1 MIINNNNYTTLN
13 LMSLQQI
20 KSFGLNIFL
29 ILIITFILNSCGPLK
44 YERADVKDSPI
55 NEADKRK
62 RNIEQG
68 RGFTLPMG
76 NGAGGSGNFSFAN
89 SNELWRATLDILEFT
104 PLSNVDYG
112 GGIIITDWYS
122 GEDDLNQSIKIS
134 VQFLSD
140 EIRADGIVI
149 KIYQKN
155 CIADSN
161 CTTKLIEN
169 NLNQEIKLAILK
181 KAAQIKKGDL
191 KKRKEERGEVLI
203 PKNSKDRKK
212 KKKN

>member
-1 MIINNNNYTTLN
+1 MKYLN
-13 LMSLQQI
+13 F
-20 KSFGLNIFL
+20 KPFGLSLISILTIFL
-29 ILIITFILNSCGPLK
+29 FLNSCGPLK
-44 YERADVKDSPI
+44 FERADVKDSPI

-68 RGFTLPMG
+68 RGFTLPG
-76 NGAGGSGNFSFAN
+76 TNNSGGGNFSFGN

-122 GEDDLNQSIKIS
+122 ANDNLDQSIKIS
-134 VQFLSD
+134 VQFLTD
-140 EIRADGIVI
+140 ELRADALLI
-149 KIYQKN
+149 KVYQKN
-155 CIADSN
+155 CTTDSN
-161 CTTKLIEN
+161 CVVKLIESD
-169 NLNQEIKLAILK
+169 LNQEIKLAILK

-191 KKRKEERGEVLI
+191 KKKNEERGEVII
-203 PKNSKDRKK
+203 PKNAKDLK

>member
-1 MIINNNNYTTLN
+1 MKYLK
-13 LMSLQQI
+13 L
-20 KSFGLNIFL
+20 KPFGL
-29 ILIITFILNSCGPLK
+29 ILISILTISLFLNSCGPLK

-68 RGFTLPMG
+68 RGFSLPG
-76 NGAGGSGNFSFAN
+76 TNNGGGGTFSFGN

-122 GEDDLNQSIKIS
+122 ANDNLNQSIKIS
-134 VQFLSD
+134 VQFLTD
-140 EIRADGIVI
+140 ELRADGLLI

-155 CIADSN
+155 CTTESN
-161 CTTKLIEN
+161 CAVKLIESD
-169 NLNQEIKLAILK
+169 LNQEIKLAILK

-191 KKRKEERGEVLI
+191 KKKNEERGEVVI
-203 PKNSKDRKK
+203 PKNAKDLK

>member
-1 MIINNNNYTTLN
+1 MNYLK
-13 LMSLQQI
+13 L
-20 KSFGLNIFL
+20 KSFGLSL
-29 ILIITFILNSCGPLK
+29 ISILAVSLFLNSCGPLK
-44 YERADVKDSPI
+44 FERADVKDSPI

-68 RGFTLPMG
+68 RGFTLPG
-76 NGAGGSGNFSFAN
+76 TNNSGGGNFSFGN

-122 GEDDLNQSIKIS
+122 NNENLNQSIKIS
-134 VQFLSD
+134 VQFLTD
-140 EIRADGIVI
+140 ELRADGLLI
-149 KIYQKN
+149 KIYQKH
-155 CIADSN
+155 CTTDSN
-161 CTTKLIEN
+161 CAVKLIESD
-169 NLNQEIKLAILK
+169 LNQEIKLAILK

-191 KKRKEERGEVLI
+191 KKKNEERGEVVI
-203 PKNSKDRKK
+203 PKNAKDLK

>member
-1 MIINNNNYTTLN
+1 MIISYNNFTTLN
-13 LMSLQQI
+13 RMNYLKL
-20 KSFGLNIFL
+20 KTFGLSL
-29 ILIITFILNSCGPLK
+29 ISILTISLFLNSCGPLK
-44 YERADVKDSPI
+44 FERADVKDSPI

-68 RGFTLPMG
+68 RGFSLPIG
-76 NGAGGSGNFSFAN
+76 NKNGGGNFSFGN

-122 GEDDLNQSIKIS
+122 ANDNLNQSIKIS
-134 VQFLSD
+134 VQFLTD
-140 EIRADGIVI
+140 ELRADGLLI

-155 CIADSN
+155 CTTESN
-161 CTTKLIEN
+161 CAVKLIESD
-169 NLNQEIKLAILK
+169 LNQEIKLAILK

-191 KKRKEERGEVLI
+191 KKKNEERGEVII
-203 PKNSKDRKK
+203 PKNAKDLK

>member
-1 MIINNNNYTTLN
+1 MNYLKLKT
-13 LMSLQQI
+13 
-20 KSFGLNIFL
+20 FGLSLISILTIFL
-29 ILIITFILNSCGPLK
+29 FLNSCGPLK
-44 YERADVKDSPI
+44 FERADVKDSPI

-68 RGFTLPMG
+68 RGFTLPG
-76 NGAGGSGNFSFAN
+76 TNNSGGGNFSFGN
-89 SNELWRATLDILEFT
+89 SNELWRAALDILEFT

-122 GEDDLNQSIKIS
+122 ANDNLNQSIKIS
-134 VQFLSD
+134 VQFLTD
-140 EIRADGIVI
+140 ELRADGLLI

-155 CIADSN
+155 CTTESN
-161 CTTKLIEN
+161 CAVKLIESD
-169 NLNQEIKLAILK
+169 LNQEIKLAILK

-191 KKRKEERGEVLI
+191 KKKNEERGEVVI
-203 PKNSKDRKK
+203 PKNAKDLK

>member
-1 MIINNNNYTTLN
+1 MIINYINFTTLN
-13 LMSLQQI
+13 RMKLKELKSLKI
-20 KSFGLNIFL
+20 NF
-29 ILIITFILNSCGPLK
+29 ILISILFLFLNSCGPLK
-44 YERADVKDSPI
+44 FERADVKDSPI

-68 RGFTLPMG
+68 RGFAIPGT
-76 NGAGGSGNFSFAN
+76 NNSGGGMFSFGN

-122 GEDDLNQSIKIS
+122 ANDNSNQSIKIS
-134 VQFLSD
+134 VQFLTD
-140 EIRADGIVI
+140 ELRADGLLI

-155 CIADSN
+155 CTIESSCAV
-161 CTTKLIEN
+161 KLIESE
-169 NLNQEIKLAILK
+169 LNQEIKLAILK

-191 KKRKEERGEVLI
+191 KKKNEERGEVII
-203 PKNSKDRKK
+203 PKNAKDQKK
-212 KKKN
+212 

>member
-1 MIINNNNYTTLN
+1 MKYLK
-13 LMSLQQI
+13 L
-20 KSFGLNIFL
+20 KPFGL
-29 ILIITFILNSCGPLK
+29 ILISILTISLFLNSCGPLK

-68 RGFTLPMG
+68 RGFSLPG
-76 NGAGGSGNFSFAN
+76 TNNGGGGTFSFGN
-89 SNELWRATLDILEFT
+89 SNELWRATLNILEFT

-122 GEDDLNQSIKIS
+122 ANDNLNQSIKIS
-134 VQFLSD
+134 VQFLTD
-140 EIRADGIVI
+140 ELRADGLLI

-155 CIADSN
+155 CTTESN
-161 CTTKLIEN
+161 CAVKLIESD
-169 NLNQEIKLAILK
+169 LNQEIKLAILK

-191 KKRKEERGEVLI
+191 KKKNEERGEVVI
-203 PKNSKDRKK
+203 PKNAKDLK

>member
-1 MIINNNNYTTLN
+1 MKYLN
-13 LMSLQQI
+13 F
-20 KSFGLNIFL
+20 KPFGLSLISILTIFL
-29 ILIITFILNSCGPLK
+29 FLNSCGPLK
-44 YERADVKDSPI
+44 FERADVKDSPI

-68 RGFTLPMG
+68 RGFTLPG
-76 NGAGGSGNFSFAN
+76 TNNSGGGNFSFGN

-122 GEDDLNQSIKIS
+122 ANDNLDQSIKIS
-134 VQFLSD
+134 VQFLTD
-140 EIRADGIVI
+140 ELRADGLLI

-155 CIADSN
+155 CTTESN
-161 CTTKLIEN
+161 CAVKLIESD
-169 NLNQEIKLAILK
+169 LNQEIKLAILK

-191 KKRKEERGEVLI
+191 KKKNEERGEVVI
-203 PKNSKDRKK
+203 PKNAKDLK

>member
-1 MIINNNNYTTLN
+1 MNYLKLKT
-13 LMSLQQI
+13 
-20 KSFGLNIFL
+20 FGLSL
-29 ILIITFILNSCGPLK
+29 ISILTISLFLNSCGPLK
-44 YERADVKDSPI
+44 FERADVKDSPI

-68 RGFTLPMG
+68 RGFTLPG
-76 NGAGGSGNFSFAN
+76 TNNSGGGNFSFGN
-89 SNELWRATLDILEFT
+89 SNELWRATLEILEFT

-122 GEDDLNQSIKIS
+122 ANDNLNQSIKIS
-134 VQFLSD
+134 VQFLTD
-140 EIRADGIVI
+140 ELRADGLLI

-155 CIADSN
+155 CTTESN
-161 CTTKLIEN
+161 CAVKLIESD
-169 NLNQEIKLAILK
+169 LNQEIKLAILK

-191 KKRKEERGEVLI
+191 KKKNEERGEVVI
-203 PKNSKDRKK
+203 PKNAKDLK

>member
-1 MIINNNNYTTLN
+1 MKYLN
-13 LMSLQQI
+13 F
-20 KSFGLNIFL
+20 KPFGLSLISILTIFL
-29 ILIITFILNSCGPLK
+29 FLNSCGPLK
-44 YERADVKDSPI
+44 FERADVKDSPI

-68 RGFTLPMG
+68 RGFTLPG
-76 NGAGGSGNFSFAN
+76 TNNSGGGNFSFGN

-122 GEDDLNQSIKIS
+122 NNENLNQSIKIS
-134 VQFLSD
+134 VQFLTD
-140 EIRADGIVI
+140 ELRADGLLI

-155 CIADSN
+155 CTTESN
-161 CTTKLIEN
+161 CAVKLIESD
-169 NLNQEIKLAILK
+169 LNQEIKLAILK

-191 KKRKEERGEVLI
+191 KKKNEERGEVVI
-203 PKNSKDRKK
+203 PKNAKDLK